1 MIRRPPM
8 RKSNKSSQKSLITIK
23 CPYCGKDKSIEAPKD
38 YGPVYISCNVCDK
51 RFVVEKLARGFDVLT
66 IAEAAYHS
74 SDPHCYEIEMGA
86 SDEQ

>member
-1 MIRRPPM
+1 M
-8 RKSNKSSQKSLITIK
+8 RESKISVRKSLIIVK
-23 CPYCGKDKSIEAPKD
+23 CPYCQKEKSIEAPKD

-51 RFVVEKLARGFDVLT
+51 RFVVEKLNRGFQVLT

-74 SDPHCYEIEMGA
+74 SDPNCYEIEMGA